1 MPALTGLLQLS
12 SNLSAMALSDMAE
25 TRRHGTQQSTAQH
38 STAQHSTAQHSTAQH
53 STAQHST
60 ATDILCIGLQW
71 LRCKHLPVVLIPHNR
86 HSTLQGL
93 CCCQALYQTQLR
105 CFTTGHR
112 SSSQG
117 IQAVPQICHEIPS
130 VLTLLRHLHCTVNP
144 NGYLLTVMAG
154 KHVLQIVMFA
164 AVKHVT

>member
-1 MPALTGLLQLS
+1 MSALTGLLQLS

-25 TRRHGTQQSTAQH
+25 IRHHGTHAAQRSTAQH
-38 STAQHSTAQHSTAQH
+38 STAQHNTAQPSP
-53 STAQHST
+53 

-71 LRCKHLPVVLIPHNR
+71 LCCKHLPVVLLPHNR

-93 CCCQALYQTQLR
+93 GCCQALHQTQLR

-117 IQAVPQICHEIPS
+117 AQATPQICHETPS
-130 VLTLLRHLHCTVNP
+130 FLTLLRHLHCRVKP
-144 NGYLLTVMAG
+144 NAHLLAVMAE
-154 KHVLQIVMFA
+154 KNMSCI
-164 AVKHVT
+164 